1 MQFHK
6 CQKHFSLELLFDKLP
21 NPFNGTLVRGYGLVD
36 KPESSYQ
43 ATAERWSHEHQRD
56 RVESGFLEPLSVFG
70 TAKRDEECL
79 KVWC

>member
-1 MQFHK
+1 
-6 CQKHFSLELLFDKLP
+6 
-21 NPFNGTLVRGYGLVD
+21 GTLVRGYGLVD

-79 KVWC
+79 